1 MPKSNVEY
9 WTVKFD
15 LNKERDER
23 KIHELEEAGWK
34 VHVIWEC
41 RLKKKTIDKTFE
53 ELLPILADELNK
65 SLLVATD

>member
-1 MPKSNVEY
+1 MPKSIVEY

-34 VHVIWEC
+34 VHIIWEC
-41 RLKKKTIDKTFE
+41 QLKKKTIDKTFE

>member
-23 KIHELEEAGWK
+23 KIHELEEVGWK

-41 RLKKKTIDKTFE
+41 QLKKKTIDKTFE

>member
-23 KIHELEEAGWK
+23 KVHELEEAGWK

-41 RLKKKTIDKTFE
+41 QLKKKTIDKTFE